1 MPQSKSAKPAS
12 TPPKSTGGKPAAKRA
27 TPAKAAAKPAA
38 KPKAAAAK
46 KPAGAGK
53 KPAAPRGGA
62 KAAPRTAAPA
72 QTTPAAVHA
81 DPSSPEAQAARD
93 EAMKANLSQLR
104 ELLAG
109 GVMLTAQRVQEAMDD
124 AVRRGKMTRRDAEE
138 VARGLVDNGRRQS
151 LDLIAEIEQ
160 LFGRGRNDL
169 ETASTLVA
177 AGTDR
182 VLREV
187 DRVRRQAGVGP
198 TFPILGY
205 DDLTAAQ
212 VAGRLS
218 ELDAG
223 ELRKVREHEK
233 RTANR
238 KSVLAAVEK
247 ALG

>member
-1 MPQSKSAKPAS
+1 MPQPKPAKPAS
-12 TPPKSTGGKPAAKRA
+12 TSTKATGGKPAAARS
-27 TPAKAAAKPAA
+27 
-38 KPKAAAAK
+38 
-46 KPAGAGK
+46 
-53 KPAAPRGGA
+53 
-62 KAAPRTAAPA
+62 AAPA
-72 QTTPAAVHA
+72 PNAGSTAKSGSAGIKMPAKTQKSTTRAKGGATASPRRAATAKQAPAPAAL
-81 DPSSPEAQAARD
+81 DPASPEAQAARD

-138 VARGLVDNGRRQS
+138 VARTLVDNGRRQS

-160 LFGRGRNDL
+160 LFGRGRSDL
-169 ETASTLVA
+169 ETASTLVQ

-198 TFPILGY
+198 SFPIIGY

-212 VAGRLS
+212 VVARLP
-218 ELDAG
+218 ELDAAA
-223 ELRKVREHEK
+223 LRKVREHEK